1 MMIDFPR
8 EALPRITQ
16 TPYDRID
23 LAQTSTNVS
32 VDQRER
38 RQSAEPAREDVCE
51 EGSPSM
57 KMEEIEL
64 RKKYRYIWE
73 DELPYFATVERKQGG
88 RALITLGDRIN
99 KDGDPDVVV
108 HSLKGKLQWV
118 KPDELQEL

>member
-1 MMIDFPR
+1 VPPFA
-8 EALPRITQ
+8 EATAAVAKAKE
-16 TPYDRID
+16 T
-23 LAQTSTNVS
+23 AG
-32 VDQRER
+32 R

-64 RKKYRYIWE
+64 RKKYRYTWE
-73 DELPYFATVERKQGG
+73 DDLPYFATVERKQGG

-118 KPDELQEL
+118 KPEELQEL